1 VHFSQTGDHKSIGKA
16 PTVDTIPRVKTDSKF
31 VGSWLAT
38 LGLRLSDWFERWFP
52 DAFALAVVA
61 VIGVYTACVAIG
73 NSPIQTAQWF
83 GAGFWDLVAFTMQMT
98 MIIISGYAL
107 ATAPPV
113 YWIIRRMAAIPKNG
127 KSAAAFVGLFSMLSS
142 LVSWSFSLIF
152 SGLLA
157 REVTHRVPGA
167 DYRAVG
173 AAGYLGL
180 GSVWALGLS
189 SSASLIMAAPASLPQ
204 SILQISG
211 VIPLSQSL
219 GLWQGM
225 LIAVVLIVVSMLIS
239 FHSHP
244 APAYAR
250 DIEQMG
256 VKYEP
261 ALMAP
266 GKPDKPGEWLEYS
279 PLLTIAI
286 VFFGVVYLIREVEDK
301 GPSVILELNHYIFVF
316 LIAALLLHWRPRFF
330 VQSVSAAV
338 PSVAGVLIQ
347 YPLYGGI
354 VQMMTESGLE
364 AQMAPFFV
372 AVSTHQTFPILV
384 GIYSAFLGLFVPS
397 AGGKWLIEA
406 PYILDAAKSL
416 HMHLGW
422 VVQIYNASEA
432 LANLIHPFWML
443 PLLGILG
450 LKARDIVG
458 YSMLQFAV
466 HVPLVLF
473 LVWLLNYTLQ

>member
-1 VHFSQTGDHKSIGKA
+1 MKTEDKA
-16 PTVDTIPRVKTDSKF
+16 
-31 VGSWLAT
+31 VGSWLAAV
-38 LGLRLSDWFERWFP
+38 GLRLSAWFERWFP
-52 DAFALAVVA
+52 DAFALAIVA
-61 VIGVYTACVAIG
+61 VLIVFAACVGIG

-83 GAGFWDLVAFTMQMT
+83 GAGFWDLVAFTMQMA

-107 ATAPPV
+107 ATTRPV
-113 YWIIRRMAAIPKNG
+113 YALILRLAAIPKSG
-127 KSAAAFVGLFSMLSS
+127 KSAAAFVGLFSMISS

-157 REVTHRVPGA
+157 REVMHRVRGA
-167 DYRAVG
+167 DYRAIG

-189 SSASLIMAAPASLPQ
+189 SSAALIMAAPASLPP

-211 VIPLSQSL
+211 VIPLSQTL

-225 LIAVVLIVVSMLIS
+225 LIGAVLIVVSMAIS
-239 FHSHP
+239 FYSHP
-244 APAYAR
+244 EPAQAR
-250 DIEQMG
+250 DMKDMG
-256 VKYEP
+256 VAYELV
-261 ALMAP
+261 AVHGA
-266 GKPDKPGEWLEYS
+266 KPEKPGEWLEYS
-279 PLLTIAI
+279 PFLSI
-286 VFFGVVYLIREVEDK
+286 VISLFGIVYLVREILDK
-301 GPSVILELNHYIFVF
+301 GPSVILELNHYIFMF
-316 LIAALLLHWRPRFF
+316 LIAALLLHWRPRHF
-330 VQSVSAAV
+330 VHAVTAAV

-347 YPLYGGI
+347 YPLYGAI
-354 VQMMTESGLE
+354 VKMMTESGL
-364 AQMAPFFV
+364 AKQLANFFV
-372 AVSTHQTFPILV
+372 AISTPHTFPVLV
-384 GIYSAFLGLFVPS
+384 GIYSAVLGLFIPS

-416 HMHLGW
+416 QMHLGW
-422 VVQIYNASEA
+422 VVQIYNATEA

-458 YSMLQFAV
+458 YSMLQFVV

-473 LVWLLNYTLQ
+473 LVWLLTYTFQ